1 MSPQDQQLDVSGFV
15 LARDQRC
22 RLASG
27 HCSSLLLNTIRRTY
41 SFRGYITHAK
51 FLGSKCDLYEK
62 DVPQPQDFFALGFW
76 KTKP

>member
-1 MSPQDQQLDVSGFV
+1 MSPQDQQLDVSGLSW
-15 LARDQRC
+15 LATRMP
-22 RLASG
+22 LASG
-27 HCSSLLLNTIRRTY
+27 LSRFVETIRRTY